1 MSGQAIRRPAY
12 RRRVVE
18 RHPVAGPG
26 APIVAG
32 HHEALEAELLHD
44 LDLVLGHPAKG
55 IVAVIR
61 QPARLATVAVAAQVG
76 DDDGEVLGQ
85 PRVDESPVDVRQ
97 RVAVQ
102 QQQRGSGAADDAVDR
117 DSRIA
122 GGQIEAPEA
131 LVHACSL
138 VRGQARD
145 RHHEVQIATELVDP
159 PHVAGD
165 EGRPLG
171 VGEIDVGQRGGGVL
185 DEARAIRLVLLQPVE
200 QAVDGVAAHD
210 RLHSRAAMLIR
221 GSSPK

>member
-85 PRVDESPVDVRQ
+85 PRGDESPVDVRQ

-102 QQQRGSGAADDAVDR
+102 EEERRAGASDDAVIGDAG
-117 DSRIA
+117 IA
-122 GGQIEAPEA
+122 GRQVEAAEA
-131 LVHACSL
+131 SYIARSFRTAIIDGPRW
-138 VRGQARD
+138 RGAPSPAGWGPCRAPLWTSAR
-145 RHHEVQIATELVDP
+145 
-159 PHVAGD
+159 
-165 EGRPLG
+165 
-171 VGEIDVGQRGGGVL
+171 RG
-185 DEARAIRLVLLQPVE
+185 
-200 QAVDGVAAHD
+200 
-210 RLHSRAAMLIR
+210 R
-221 GSSPK
+221 GSTSRGAGSRPAR